1 MRVEREKGFDPTQ
14 RRNIGVDNNYEEKYV
29 VTGKHETETD
39 ARSRTDAD
47 GLLTRK

>member
-29 VTGKHETETD
+29 VTGKHETD
-39 ARSRTDAD
+39 ARSLTDAD